1 VDFKVIP
8 AVDIKDGKC
17 VQLVGGVP
25 DNVLISLDD
34 PVAVAQHWID
44 DGADALHII
53 DLDGA
58 FGKAR
63 NLKIVYKIAQLDAF
77 VQVGGGVRSHDDVN
91 DLLKIGA
98 DRVILG
104 TAAVRDPT
112 IVYSLTNEFGNESI
126 MVSIDSKKN
135 EVLIEGWTKSV
146 GSRPEDMGL
155 IFQELGAGSLLFTD
169 VDVEGRMSGARDS
182 IIRRVVERIDIPV
195 IAAGGIGSLKDIQAV
210 AETGAAGVVVGSAIY
225 TDKFNLI
232 DAFKIVSGM

>member
-17 VQLVGGVP
+17 VQLIGGVP

-44 DGADALHII
+44 EGADVLHVI

-63 NLKIVYKIAQLDAF
+63 NLKIVYKIAKLDAF

-112 IVYSLTNEFGNESI
+112 IVYGLTNEFGSESI

-146 GSRPEDMGL
+146 GLRPEDMGL
-155 IFQELGAGSLLFTD
+155 MFQELGAGSLLFTD
-169 VDVEGRMSGARDS
+169 VDVEGRMSGARAS
-182 IIRRVVERIDIPV
+182 IIRSVVERIDIPV
-195 IAAGGIGSLKDIQAV
+195 IASGGIGSLEDIKAV
-210 AETGAAGVVVGSAIY
+210 VETGAAGVVVGSAIY

>member
-1 VDFKVIP
+1 MDFKVIP

-44 DGADALHII
+44 EGADVLHII

-63 NLKIVYKIAQLDAF
+63 NLKIVYKIAKLDAF

-91 DLLKIGA
+91 DLLKIGV

-104 TAAVRDPT
+104 TVAVRDPT
-112 IVYSLTNEFGNESI
+112 IVYDLTNEFGSEPI

-169 VDVEGRMSGARDS
+169 VDVEGRMSGARANV
-182 IIRRVVERIDIPV
+182 IRSVVERIDIPV
-195 IAAGGIGSLKDIQAV
+195 IASGGIGSLKDIKAV

-232 DAFKIVSGM
+232 DAFNIVSGM

>member
-1 VDFKVIP
+1 MDFKVIP
-8 AVDIKDGKC
+8 AVDIKNGKC
-17 VQLVGGVP
+17 VQLIGGVP

-44 DGADALHII
+44 EGADVLHII

-63 NLKIVYKIAQLDAF
+63 NLKIVYKIAKLDAF
-77 VQVGGGVRSHDDVN
+77 VQVGGGVRSRDDVN

-112 IVYSLTNEFGNESI
+112 IVYGLTNEFGSESI

>member
-44 DGADALHII
+44 EGADVLHII

-63 NLKIVYKIAQLDAF
+63 NLKIVYKIAKLDAF

-135 EVLIEGWTKSV
+135 EVLIEGWTK
-146 GSRPEDMGL
+146 GAGLRPEDMGL

-169 VDVEGRMSGARDS
+169 VDVEGRMSGARANVIRS
-182 IIRRVVERIDIPV
+182 IVERIDIPV
-195 IAAGGIGSLKDIQAV
+195 IASGGIGSLKDIKAV

-232 DAFKIVSGM
+232 DAFKIVSGI

>member
-17 VQLVGGVP
+17 VQLIGGVP

-44 DGADALHII
+44 EGADVLHII

-63 NLKIVYKIAQLDAF
+63 NLKIVYKIAKLDAF

-112 IVYSLTNEFGNESI
+112 IVYSLTNEFGRESI

-146 GSRPEDMGL
+146 GLRPEDMGL
-155 IFQELGAGSLLFTD
+155 MFQELGAGSLLFTD
-169 VDVEGRMSGARDS
+169 VDVEGRMSGARAS
-182 IIRRVVERIDIPV
+182 IIRSVVERIDIPV
-195 IAAGGIGSLKDIQAV
+195 IASGGIGSLKDIKAV
-210 AETGAAGVVVGSAIY
+210 VETGAAGVVVGSAIY

>member
-1 VDFKVIP
+1 MDFKVIP

-17 VQLVGGVP
+17 VQLIGGVP

-44 DGADALHII
+44 EGADMLHII

-63 NLKIVYKIAQLDAF
+63 NLKIVYKIAKLDAF

-91 DLLKIGA
+91 DLLKIGV

-104 TAAVRDPT
+104 TVAVRDPT
-112 IVYSLTNEFGNESI
+112 IVYDLTNEFGSEPI

-210 AETGAAGVVVGSAIY
+210 GETGAAGVVVGSAIY

>member
-1 VDFKVIP
+1 MDFKVIP

-17 VQLVGGVP
+17 VQLIGGVP

-44 DGADALHII
+44 EGADVLHVI

-63 NLKIVYKIAQLDAF
+63 NLKIVYKIAKLDAF

-112 IVYSLTNEFGNESI
+112 IVYDLTNEFGSEPI

-146 GSRPEDMGL
+146 GLRPEDMGL
-155 IFQELGAGSLLFTD
+155 MFQELGAGSLLFTD
-169 VDVEGRMSGARDS
+169 VDVEGRMSGARAS
-182 IIRRVVERIDIPV
+182 IIRSVVERIDIPV
-195 IAAGGIGSLKDIQAV
+195 IASGGIGSLKDIKAV

-232 DAFKIVSGM
+232 DAFNIVSGM

>member
-1 VDFKVIP
+1 MDFKVIP

-17 VQLVGGVP
+17 VQLIGGVP

-44 DGADALHII
+44 EGADVLHII

-63 NLKIVYKIAQLDAF
+63 NLKIVYKIAKLDAF

-112 IVYSLTNEFGNESI
+112 IVYSLTNEFGRESI

-146 GSRPEDMGL
+146 GLRPEDMGL
-155 IFQELGAGSLLFTD
+155 MFQELGAGSLLFTD
-169 VDVEGRMSGARDS
+169 VDVEGRMSGARAS
-182 IIRRVVERIDIPV
+182 IIRSVVERIDIPV
-195 IAAGGIGSLKDIQAV
+195 IASGGIGSLKDIKAV
-210 AETGAAGVVVGSAIY
+210 VETGAAGVVVGSAIY

>member
-1 VDFKVIP
+1 MDFKVIP

-17 VQLVGGVP
+17 VQLIGGVP

-44 DGADALHII
+44 EGADVLHII

-63 NLKIVYKIAQLDAF
+63 NLKIVYKIAKLDAF

-112 IVYSLTNEFGNESI
+112 IVYSLTNEFGRESI

-146 GSRPEDMGL
+146 GLRPEDMGL
-155 IFQELGAGSLLFTD
+155 MFQELGAGSLLFTD
-169 VDVEGRMSGARDS
+169 VDVEGRMSGARAS
-182 IIRRVVERIDIPV
+182 IIRSVVERIDIPV
-195 IAAGGIGSLKDIQAV
+195 IASGGIGSLKDIKAV
-210 AETGAAGVVVGSAIY
+210 VETGAAGVVVGSAIY

-232 DAFKIVSGM
+232 DAFKIVSSM

>member
-1 VDFKVIP
+1 MDFKVIP

-17 VQLVGGVP
+17 VQLIGGVP
-25 DNVLISLDD
+25 DNVLISLED

-44 DGADALHII
+44 EGADVLHII

-63 NLKIVYKIAQLDAF
+63 NLKIVYKIAKLDAF

-98 DRVILG
+98 DRIILG

-112 IVYSLTNEFGNESI
+112 IVYSLTNEFGSESI

-146 GSRPEDMGL
+146 GLRPEDMGL
-155 IFQELGAGSLLFTD
+155 MFQELGAGSLLFTD
-169 VDVEGRMSGARDS
+169 VDVEGRMSGARAS
-182 IIRRVVERIDIPV
+182 IIRSVVERINIPV
-195 IAAGGIGSLKDIQAV
+195 IASGGIGSLKDIKAV

>member
-1 VDFKVIP
+1 MDFKVIP

-17 VQLVGGVP
+17 VQLIGGVP

-44 DGADALHII
+44 EGADVLHII

-63 NLKIVYKIAQLDAF
+63 NLKIVYKIAKLDAF
-77 VQVGGGVRSHDDVN
+77 IQVGGGVRSHDDVN

-112 IVYSLTNEFGNESI
+112 IVYDLTNEFGSEPI

>member
-1 VDFKVIP
+1 MDFKVIP

-17 VQLVGGVP
+17 VQLIGGVP

-44 DGADALHII
+44 EGADVLHVI

-63 NLKIVYKIAQLDAF
+63 NLKIVYKIAKLDAF

-112 IVYSLTNEFGNESI
+112 IVYGLTNEFGSESI

-146 GSRPEDMGL
+146 GLRPEDMGL
-155 IFQELGAGSLLFTD
+155 MFQELGAGSLLFTD
-169 VDVEGRMSGARDS
+169 VDVEGRMSGARAS
-182 IIRRVVERIDIPV
+182 IIRSVVERIDIPV
-195 IAAGGIGSLKDIQAV
+195 IASGGIGSLKDIKAV

>member
-63 NLKIVYKIAQLDAF
+63 NLKIVYKIAKLDAF

-91 DLLKIGA
+91 DLLKIGV

-104 TAAVRDPT
+104 TVAVRDPT
-112 IVYSLTNEFGNESI
+112 IVYDLTNEFGSEPI

-210 AETGAAGVVVGSAIY
+210 GETGAAGVVVGSAIY

>member
-1 VDFKVIP
+1 MDFKVIP

-17 VQLVGGVP
+17 VQLIGGVP

-44 DGADALHII
+44 EGADVLHII

-63 NLKIVYKIAQLDAF
+63 NLKIVYKIAKLDAF

-112 IVYSLTNEFGNESI
+112 IVYSLTNEFGRESI

-146 GSRPEDMGL
+146 GLRPEDMGL
-155 IFQELGAGSLLFTD
+155 MFQELGAGSLLFTD
-169 VDVEGRMSGARDS
+169 VDVERMSGARAS
-182 IIRRVVERIDIPV
+182 IIRSVVERIDIPV
-195 IAAGGIGSLKDIQAV
+195 IASGGIGSLKDIKAV
-210 AETGAAGVVVGSAIY
+210 VETGAAGVVVGSAIY

>member
-1 VDFKVIP
+1 MDFKVIP

-17 VQLVGGVP
+17 VQLIGGVP

-44 DGADALHII
+44 EGADVLHVI

-63 NLKIVYKIAQLDAF
+63 NLKIVYKIAKLDAF

-112 IVYSLTNEFGNESI
+112 IVYSLTNEFGSESI

-146 GSRPEDMGL
+146 GYRPEDMGL

-169 VDVEGRMSGARDS
+169 VDVEGRMSGARAS
-182 IIRRVVERIDIPV
+182 IIRSVVERIDIPV

>member
-17 VQLVGGVP
+17 VQLIGGVP
-25 DNVLISLDD
+25 ENVLVSLDD
-34 PVAVAQHWID
+34 PVAVAQHWVD
-44 DGADALHII
+44 EGADMLHVI

-63 NLKIVYKIAQLDAF
+63 NLKIVYKIAKLDAF
-77 VQVGGGVRSHDDVN
+77 VQVGGGVRSYDDVN
-91 DLLKIGA
+91 DLLNIGA

-112 IVYSLTNEFGNESI
+112 IVYGLTREFGSEPI

-135 EVLIEGWTKSV
+135 EVLIEGWTKST
-146 GSRPEDMGL
+146 GARPEDMAL

-169 VDVEGRMSGARDS
+169 VDVEGRMSGARANV
-182 IIRRVVERIDIPV
+182 IRSVVERIDIPV
-195 IAAGGIGSLKDIQAV
+195 IASGGIGSLTDINAIAQ
-210 AETGAAGVVVGSAIY
+210 TGAAGAVVGSAIY
-225 TDKFNLI
+225 TGKFKLI
-232 DAFKIVSGM
+232 DAFKMVSGM